1 MAVTS
6 SVFAQESLQKDG
18 RRWVTETHTLTGG
31 ATVPVRYL
39 LAAAGDASAIM
50 AARAPIIAAQAVED
64 EAVANMNRDGAL
76 TTIQQTAAQFA
87 ARFRQEVASA
97 DKQWA
102 CYLAWWLLRRITAG
116 NITDAQCQTAF
127 NMTATAWTTF
137 KTNTV
142 TPRSNAWAA
151 MLAAVGA

>member
-6 SVFAQESLQKDG
+6 SVLAQESTQKDA

-39 LAAAGDASAIM
+39 LAAGADANAIM
-50 AARAPIIAAQAVED
+50 TARAPIIAAQAVED

-76 TTIQQTAAQFA
+76 TLVQQTAAQFA

-97 DKQWA
+97 SQQWA
-102 CYLAWWLLRRITAG
+102 CYLAWWLLRRIAAG

-137 KTNTV
+137 KANTI

-151 MLAAVGA
+151 ILAAAGA